1 MLSCYRGRSCCG
13 DACDCH
19 PPCFS
24 QTGWQTQVLLS
35 PECVLSS
42 SAVLRAS
49 ASRCPLPLVAFLSLL
64 VASLGGLLLKGLLE
78 RQDAHCS
85 ESATK
90 TKATRKISMLG
101 HRRMCCK
108 MRPLVKCNFPTVSLS
123 FSVVA
128 WFVCLTHGLPHP
140 GIAALPLPV
149 LQGLTPLI
157 VLPAVLP
164 YPQRKNRLHL
174 EADQV
179 SRDFC

>member
-1 MLSCYRGRSCCG
+1 MGRS
-13 DACDCH
+13 
-19 PPCFS
+19 S
-24 QTGWQTQVLLS
+24 QHQT
-35 PECVLSS
+35 PT
-42 SAVLRAS
+42 
-49 ASRCPLPLVAFLSLL
+49 CPLPLVAFLSLL
-64 VASLGGLLLKGLLE
+64 VASLGELLLKGLLE
-78 RQDAHCS
+78 RLKAHMEDAHCS

-101 HRRMCCK
+101 HRMCCK

-123 FSVVA
+123 PSVVS
-128 WFVCLTHGLPHP
+128 WFVCLTHGLLHP

-149 LQGLTPLI
+149 LQGLTPI

-164 YPQRKNRLHL
+164 YPQRKNKLHL